1 MKFFDKN
8 GIEIRE
14 FAVLKF
20 FHFIGA
26 RKKKHYMY
34 KWARIVNGHLVCNHL
49 VDANPD
55 SWCSFRG
62 LANPKTGVIADC
74 EIVQQYDA

>member
-1 MKFFDKN
+1 MGFFDKN

-14 FAVLKF
+14 FAVIKV

-34 KWARIVNGHLVCNHL
+34 KWVRLVNGHLVGMHL
-49 VDANPD
+49 ANADPD
-55 SWCSFRG
+55 SWFSFRG
-62 LANPKTGVIADC
+62 MADPKTGIIADV
-74 EIVQQYDA
+74 EIVQQYD